1 MALIKCPECGT
12 EVSDKAEKCPKC
24 AYPIN
29 TQIKDKVQ
37 TIELTSK
44 KYKGQLVLS
53 VLLLS
58 LGLFISLAAA
68 GLAATGGG
76 GTTLQALLAFIG
88 IPLMVVGL
96 IWYIITK
103 IRIWWHHE

>member
-1 MALIKCPECGT
+1 MECGI

-29 TQIKDKVQ
+29 TQIKEGKIQ

-44 KYKGQLVLS
+44 KYKIQLVLS

-68 GLAATGGG
+68 GLAAAGGG
-76 GTTLQALLAFIG
+76 GTLPALLAFIG
-88 IPLMVVGL
+88 IPSMVVGL